1 MDDADVAV
9 AAATDASADDVR
21 LPLMSTQDATQKSL
35 TMLKSEIRYWRTA
48 MTTMI
53 SDSSSV
59 EGADHVGAGSDGS
72 ADSHACGKAIPHG
85 DAAAGDAAC
94 DGSADGLGCDQ
105 TGNAT
110 NFHNA
115 VAKAVSA
122 SVQLVGQGRAW
133 QFGDPVPS
141 TPASEWA
148 LSRGW
153 GPPTPLLQH
162 PPPTP
167 RDDMQTLGDAFRQ
180 DMARPGPY
188 FKPRKRHPY
197 YKGGAAPAA

>member
-1 MDDADVAV
+1 
-9 AAATDASADDVR
+9 
-21 LPLMSTQDATQKSL
+21 
-35 TMLKSEIRYWRTA
+35 

-72 ADSHACGKAIPHG
+72 AENHACGKAIPHG

-110 NFHNA
+110 HFHNA
-115 VAKAVSA
+115 VAKTISA
-122 SVQLVGQGRAW
+122 SVQVVGQGRAW

-141 TPASEWA
+141 TIASEWA

-153 GPPTPLLQH
+153 GPPTPVVAASTAN
-162 PPPTP
+162 P
-167 RDDMQTLGDAFRQ
+167 
-180 DMARPGPY
+180 
-188 FKPRKRHPY
+188 KR
-197 YKGGAAPAA
+197 